1 MSSVR
6 PVGVKENRRL
16 NMSVRNRIRGEGAFG
31 TIVGIVV
38 VVLVGIALF
47 KIVPL
52 HIAGNSVLDAMTE
65 QANFAGVKPL
75 DKIQY
80 EVFVVAQE
88 AGTPL
93 ALQDIKIRRQ
103 GTDVIIEAKYV
114 QKVSVLGYQYAYAF
128 DKSVQ
133 KPVF

>member
-1 MSSVR
+1 
-6 PVGVKENRRL
+6 
-16 NMSVRNRIRGEGAFG
+16 MSVRNRTRGEGAFG
-31 TIVGIVV
+31 TIVGIVI

-52 HIAGNSVLDAMTE
+52 HIAGNSVLDAMSE

-75 DKIQY
+75 EKIQY
-80 EVFVVAQE
+80 EIFVVAQE

-93 ALQDIKIRRQ
+93 ALQDIKISRH
-103 GTDVIIEAKYV
+103 GSDVVVAAKYV
-114 QKVSVLGYQYAYAF
+114 QSVSVLGYNYTYAF
-128 DKSVQ
+128 DKTVQ

>member
-1 MSSVR
+1 
-6 PVGVKENRRL
+6 
-16 NMSVRNRIRGEGAFG
+16 MSVRSRCRGEGAFG
-31 TIVGIVV
+31 TIVGIVLLV
-38 VVLVGIALF
+38 VVGIALF

-52 HIAGNSVLDAMTE
+52 HMAGNTVFDAMSE

-80 EVFVVAQE
+80 EIFVIAQD

-93 ALQDIKIRRQ
+93 TLQDIKIRRH
-103 GTDVIIEAKYV
+103 GSDVIVEAKYT
-114 QKVSVLGYQYAYAF
+114 QKVSVLGYQYAYVF
-128 DKSVQ
+128 ERTVQ

>member
-1 MSSVR
+1 MTGR
-6 PVGVKENRRL
+6 K
-16 NMSVRNRIRGEGAFG
+16 RNRGEGAFG
-31 TIVGIVV
+31 AIVGIAIVV
-38 VVLVGIALF
+38 VVGIALF

-52 HIAGNSVLDAMTE
+52 HIAGNRVLDSMTE

-80 EVFVVAQE
+80 EIFVAAQE

-93 ALQDIKIRRQ
+93 VLQDIKIRRH
-103 GTDVIIEAKYV
+103 GGDIIVEAKYM
-114 QKVSVLGYQYAYAF
+114 QKTSVLGYQYTYVF

>member
-1 MSSVR
+1 
-6 PVGVKENRRL
+6 
-16 NMSVRNRIRGEGAFG
+16 MSVRNRIRGEGAFG
-31 TIVGIVV
+31 TIVGIAIVI
-38 VVLVGIALF
+38 LVGIALF

-52 HIAGNSVLDAMTE
+52 HIAGNTVLDAMTE
-65 QANFAGVKPL
+65 QANFAGVKTL

-80 EVFVVAQE
+80 EIFVSAQE

-93 ALQDIKIRRQ
+93 LLKDIKIRRH
-103 GTDVIIEAKYV
+103 GSDVIVEAQYI

>member
-1 MSSVR
+1 
-6 PVGVKENRRL
+6 
-16 NMSVRNRIRGEGAFG
+16 MSVRHRIRGEGAFG
-31 TIVGIVV
+31 TIVGIAV

-52 HIAGNSVLDAMTE
+52 HIAGNKVLDAMTE

-80 EVFVVAQE
+80 EIFVIAQD

-93 ALQDIKIRRQ
+93 TLQDIKLSRHGQ
-103 GTDVIIEAKYV
+103 DVVVEAKYV
-114 QKVSVLGYQYAYAF
+114 QKVSVFGYKYTYDF
-128 DKSVQ
+128 DKTVQ

>member
-1 MSSVR
+1 VE
-6 PVGVKENRRL
+6 GNRRL
-16 NMSVRNRIRGEGAFG
+16 KMLNGKRIRGEGAFG
-31 TIVGIVV
+31 TIVGIAL

-47 KIVPL
+47 KVVPL
-52 HIAGNSVLDAMTE
+52 HIAGNKVLDAMTE
-65 QANFAGVKPL
+65 QANFAGVKSF

-93 ALQDIKIRRQ
+93 PLQEIKVRKH
-103 GTDVIIEAKYV
+103 GNDVIVEAKYTQSV
-114 QKVSVLGYQYAYAF
+114 KVLGYNYVYNF
-128 DKSVQ
+128 DRQVQ

>member
-1 MSSVR
+1 
-6 PVGVKENRRL
+6 
-16 NMSVRNRIRGEGAFG
+16 MSVRNRIRGEGAFG
-31 TIVGIVV
+31 TIIGIAV

-52 HIAGNSVLDAMTE
+52 HIAGNRVFDAMTE

-80 EVFVVAQE
+80 EIFVIAQE

-93 ALQDIKIRRQ
+93 ALQEIKIRRQ
-103 GTDVIIEAKYV
+103 STDIIVEAKYT
-114 QKVSVLGYQYAYAF
+114 QKVSVLGYQYVYAF
-128 DKSVQ
+128 DRSVQ

>member
-1 MSSVR
+1 MT
-6 PVGVKENRRL
+6 
-16 NMSVRNRIRGEGAFG
+16 VRNRVRGEGAFG
-31 TIVGIVV
+31 TIFGIAVV
-38 VVLVGIALF
+38 ILVGIALF

-52 HIAGNSVLDAMTE
+52 HIAGNQVLDAMTE
-65 QANFAGVKPL
+65 QANFAGVKSL

-80 EVFVVAQE
+80 EIFVAAQE

-93 ALQDIKIRRQ
+93 ILQDIKLSRH
-103 GTDVIIEAKYV
+103 GNDVIVQAKYI
-114 QKVSVLGYQYAYAF
+114 QKVSVLGYQYTYAF

>member
-1 MSSVR
+1 
-6 PVGVKENRRL
+6 
-16 NMSVRNRIRGEGAFG
+16 MSVRNRIRGEGAFG
-31 TIVGIVV
+31 TIFGIAV

-52 HIAGNSVLDAMTE
+52 HIAGNKVLDAMTE

>member
-1 MSSVR
+1 MSSL
-6 PVGVKENRRL
+6 K
-16 NMSVRNRIRGEGAFG
+16 RIRGEGAFG
-31 TIVGIVV
+31 AIVGIAI

-52 HIAGNSVLDAMTE
+52 HYAGNRVKDAMSE

-80 EVFVVAQE
+80 EVFIVGQE

-93 ALQDIKIRRQ
+93 TIQDIKIRRH
-103 GTDVIIEAKYV
+103 GGDVIVEAKYV
-114 QKVSVLGYQYAYAF
+114 QKVSVLGYQYTYAF
-128 DKSVQ
+128 DHKVQ

>member
-1 MSSVR
+1 
-6 PVGVKENRRL
+6 
-16 NMSVRNRIRGEGAFG
+16 MSVRNRTRGEGAFG

-52 HIAGNSVLDAMTE
+52 HIAGNSVLDAMSE
-65 QANFAGVKPL
+65 QANFAGVKSL

-80 EVFVVAQE
+80 EIFVVAQE

-93 ALQDIKIRRQ
+93 TLQDIKISRH
-103 GTDVIIEAKYV
+103 GSDVIVTAKYV
-114 QKVSVLGYQYAYAF
+114 QSVSVLGYNYTYAF
-128 DKSVQ
+128 DKTVQ

>member
-1 MSSVR
+1 MT
-6 PVGVKENRRL
+6 
-16 NMSVRNRIRGEGAFG
+16 VRNRIRGEGAFG
-31 TIVGIVV
+31 TIVGIAV
-38 VVLVGIALF
+38 VVLMGIVLF

-52 HIAGNSVLDAMTE
+52 HIAGNKVLDAMSE
-65 QANFAGVKPL
+65 QANFAGVKSL

-80 EVFVVAQE
+80 EIFVTAQE

-93 ALQDIKIRRQ
+93 LIKDIKIRRHGQ
-103 GTDVIIEAKYV
+103 DVIVEAKYI
-114 QKVSVLGYQYAYAF
+114 QRVSVLGYKYAYDF

>member
-1 MSSVR
+1 
-6 PVGVKENRRL
+6 
-16 NMSVRNRIRGEGAFG
+16 MSVRNRVRGEGAFG

-52 HIAGNSVLDAMTE
+52 HIAGNKVLDAMNE
-65 QANFAGVKPL
+65 QANFAGVKTL

-80 EVFVVAQE
+80 EIFMAAQD

-93 ALQDIKIRRQ
+93 ALQDIKIRKH
-103 GTDVIIEAKYV
+103 GSDVIVDAKYT
-114 QKVSVLGYQYAYAF
+114 KTIKVLGFNYTYNF
-128 DKSVQ
+128 DKTVQ

>member
-1 MSSVR
+1 MT
-6 PVGVKENRRL
+6 
-16 NMSVRNRIRGEGAFG
+16 VRNRVRGEGAFG
-31 TIVGIVV
+31 TIAGIAVV
-38 VVLVGIALF
+38 ILVGIALF

-52 HIAGNSVLDAMTE
+52 HIAGNKVLDAMSE
-65 QANFAGVKPL
+65 QANFAGVKSL

-80 EVFVVAQE
+80 EIFVAAQE

-93 ALQDIKIRRQ
+93 TLQDIKVRRHGQ
-103 GTDVIIEAKYV
+103 DVIVEAQYV
-114 QKVSVLGYQYAYAF
+114 QKVSVLGYKYAYAF

>member
-1 MSSVR
+1 MSD
-6 PVGVKENRRL
+6 
-16 NMSVRNRIRGEGAFG
+16 RNRIRGEGAFG
-31 TIVGIVV
+31 TIIGIVV

-52 HIAGNSVLDAMTE
+52 HIAGNKVLDAMTE

-75 DKIQY
+75 ERIQY
-80 EVFVVAQE
+80 EIFVVAQE

-93 ALQDIKIRRQ
+93 ALQEIKIRRQ
-103 GTDVIIEAKYV
+103 ASDVIVEAKYT
-114 QKVSVLGYQYAYAF
+114 QKVSVLGYQYVYAF
-128 DKSVQ
+128 DRTVQ

>member
-1 MSSVR
+1 MLDR
-6 PVGVKENRRL
+6 KRT
-16 NMSVRNRIRGEGAFG
+16 RGEGAFG

-52 HIAGNSVLDAMTE
+52 HIAGNTVLDAMTE
-65 QANFAGVKPL
+65 QANFAGVKSF

-80 EVFVVAQE
+80 EIFVIAQD

-93 ALQDIKIRRQ
+93 PLQEIKVRKH
-103 GTDVIIEAKYV
+103 GNDVIVEAKYTQSV
-114 QKVSVLGYQYAYAF
+114 KVLGYNYVYNF
-128 DKSVQ
+128 DRVVQ

>member
-1 MSSVR
+1 
-6 PVGVKENRRL
+6 
-16 NMSVRNRIRGEGAFG
+16 MSVRNRIRGEGAFG
-31 TIVGIVV
+31 TIVGIAL

-52 HIAGNSVLDAMTE
+52 HIAGNKVLDAMNE
-65 QANFAGVKPL
+65 QANFAGVKTL

-80 EVFVVAQE
+80 EIFVAAQE

-93 ALQDIKIRRQ
+93 PLQEIKIRRH
-103 GTDVIIEAKYV
+103 GNDVIVEAKYI
-114 QKVSVLGYQYAYAF
+114 QKVSVLGYQYTYAF
-128 DKSVQ
+128 DRTVQ